1 MAGPSASRTVI
12 GGFSARRAAVRTA
25 RLLRDDRDIAA
36 IISAVA
42 EERAV
47 NAHALLQTS
56 RGTAEIALARQLA
69 MYLAHTLLGRTMEDV
84 GDLLGRDR
92 TTVAHACRV
101 IEDRREKRD
110 FDRAVERIESA
121 VRAQQAAPLTEGV
134 RHAAS

>member
-25 RLLRDDRDIAA
+25 RLLHEDHDIAA

-42 EERAV
+42 EERTV
-47 NAHALLQTS
+47 NVHALLQTS

-84 GDLLGRDR
+84 GRLLGRDR
-92 TTVAHACRV
+92 TTVAHACAV

-110 FDRAVERIESA
+110 FDRAVERIENA
-121 VRAQQAAPLTEGV
+121 VRARQVAPVAAEV
-134 RHAAS
+134 RHAAG